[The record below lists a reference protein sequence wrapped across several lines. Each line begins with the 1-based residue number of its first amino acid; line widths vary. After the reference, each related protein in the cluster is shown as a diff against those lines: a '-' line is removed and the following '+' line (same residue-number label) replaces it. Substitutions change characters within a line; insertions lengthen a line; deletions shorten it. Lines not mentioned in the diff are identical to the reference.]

1 MYALFCILFSL
12 FSGPLNAQSCD
23 KNTEESVI
31 LRAMRVAAVADAPL
45 EIPREDSFLLA
56 ADSYNTEREKLKKE
70 ADIYE
75 MKDPQEN
82 VSGALFVTFEDDPK
96 VVYLSFPGVRGISA
110 EQGFGLS
117 HDIKYVL
124 SASSTSVDGNRNHRV
139 QQGVDKWFDRLQK
152 TLGEKILEKR
162 NAGQRIVF
170 SGHCLG
176 AARAE
181 RALYTLG
188 QEGNALLTFA
198 PVIKPF
204 DEKTQQDFTEQ
215 NPNVAMYN
223 FTLEDDFW
231 FGQPF
236 KTLVKPLS
244 YSMALGIPI
253 TLPAPS
259 NDWWWNTHRAKR
271 YISVVG
277 QWLKTPEGQRFS
289 QELKQHLTVSH

>member
-1 MYALFCILFSL
+1 MYALFFILFSL
-12 FSGPLNAQSCD
+12 FSGQLYAQPFNENIEKSA
-23 KNTEESVI
+23 T
-31 LRAMRVAAVADAPL
+31 LRAMRVAAVADTPST
-45 EIPREDSFLLA
+45 IPQEDTLLLA
-56 ADSYNTEREKLKKE
+56 GASYGQAKEKLSEE

-75 MKDPQEN
+75 IKDPEAHFAE
-82 VSGALFVTFEDDPK
+82 ALFVTFNDDPN

-117 HDIKYVL
+117 HDIKDVL

-181 RALYTLG
+181 KALYTLG
-188 QEGNALLTFA
+188 QEGDALLTFA

-271 YISVVG
+271 YISAVR
-277 QWLKTPEGQRFS
+277 QWLETPKGSRAV
-289 QELKQHLTVSH
+289 TRT